1 MGKLV
6 SPTSFLAGIR
16 DMTSRT
22 FCVYSTE
29 RREHRFA
36 GAERRGTNV
45 VNDGERYPK
54 VM

>member
-1 MGKLV
+1 VEKLV
-6 SPTSFLAGIR
+6 SPTSFLAGIP
-16 DMTSRT
+16 DMTRT

-36 GAERRGTNV
+36 GTEKV
-45 VNDGERYPK
+45 VNDGERYAR